1 MNSSQSPPLV
11 VAAFDFDGTLT
22 RRDTLVP
29 YLIRALGWPQFL
41 RALLRAFPELTGYA
55 LGFVTNDVAKQQLLR
70 LTLKNRSITEV
81 EGWTKRW
88 VAKELTSRLRA
99 WTLAHLARHQKE
111 RHHCVMVSASPDIYL
126 KRVAQKLGFDALI
139 CTEMEVLD
147 EKFTGE
153 MRSPN
158 CYGEQKAIRLRQHLA
173 QKFGAARAEHAEI
186 HAYGDSGGD
195 LALLKMADHA
205 WYRSKP
211 WVQKPGT

>member
-1 MNSSQSPPLV
+1 MNPPLV

-22 RRDTLVP
+22 RRDTLLP

-41 RALLRAFPELTGYA
+41 RALFRAFPELAGYA
-55 LGFVTNDVAKQQLLR
+55 LGFVANDVAKQQLLR
-70 LTLKNRSITEV
+70 LTFKGRPVDEV
-81 EGWTKRW
+81 EKWTDRW
-88 VAKELTSRLRA
+88 VQEELPARLRA
-99 WTLAHLARHQKE
+99 WGMVQLAWHQKE
-111 RHHCVMVSASPDIYL
+111 RHYCVLVSASPDIYL

-173 QKFGAARAEHAEI
+173 QKFGAAAAEDAVI
-186 HAYGDSGGD
+186 HAYGDSDGD
-195 LALLKMADHA
+195 VALLKMADHA

-211 WVQKPGT
+211 WLQKPDA

>member
-1 MNSSQSPPLV
+1 MNSPLV

-22 RRDTLVP
+22 RRDTLLP

-41 RALLRAFPELTGYA
+41 RALFRSFPELAGYA

-70 LTLKNRSITEV
+70 FILKGRSVAEV
-81 EGWTKRW
+81 EAWTNRW
-88 VAKELTSRLRA
+88 VAEALQSRLRA
-99 WTLAHLARHQKE
+99 WSLAKLAVHQKE
-111 RHHCVMVSASPDIYL
+111 RHHCVLVSASPDIYL

-173 QKFGAARAEHAEI
+173 QTFGTAVAEHVI
-186 HAYGDSGGD
+186 VHAYGDSDGD
-195 LALLKMADHA
+195 LALMKMADHA
-205 WYRSKP
+205 WYRSRP
-211 WVQKPGT
+211 WVQKPGA